1 MVANE
6 EVVFSVADQK
16 VIRGTG
22 MPQNNWEINN
32 NIENVQCFPNEFSFY
47 KYPIPING
55 IDILFG

>member
-32 NIENVQCFPNEFSFY
+32 SIENVQCFPNEFSFY
-47 KYPIPING
+47 KYPTQ
-55 IDILFG
+55 